1 MPVKGSSGSQR
12 SGTASVRLYRIIRAD
27 ILDLKRKPG
36 DPIAEK
42 DIASKHGVSRTP
54 VREAL
59 LRLADEGLV
68 EIVPKSGTAVARI
81 SLVQLADA
89 ILARKALEV
98 VCVRAAAERATR
110 SDILQL
116 EAVIERQKEAVAARD
131 HGSFHLADEAF
142 HQSIAFM
149 AGHPHIWALVEQV
162 KIHIDRYRRMT
173 LPVEGRM
180 GRVIL
185 EHLDVLAGI
194 AANAPDKAAEALSHH
209 LDGLTLTDDIRLLNP
224 DYFYDDIPARPAAQA

>member
-1 MPVKGSSGSQR
+1 MQR

-81 SLVQLADA
+81 SMAQLADA
-89 ILARKALEV
+89 ILARKALEI
-98 VCVRAAAERATR
+98 VCVGAAAEKATR
-110 SDILQL
+110 SDVLQL
-116 EAVIERQKEAVAARD
+116 EAIIERQKEAIVAKD

-142 HQSIAFM
+142 HQTIAM
-149 AGHPHIWALVEQV
+149 IAGHPHIWALIEQV

-180 GRVIL
+180 DRVIREHRVIL
-185 EHLDVLAGI
+185 EGI
-194 AANAPDKAAEALSHH
+194 ASNSSEKAGESMSRH
-209 LDGLTLTDDIRLLNP
+209 LDGLNLGEDIRQLNA
-224 DYFYDDIPARPAAQA
+224 DFFYDDNKVRAVAQS